1 MIKEFF
7 IYLLIFSFASCRV
20 LNKVETA
27 AVQSL
32 VKALDTSTV
41 LPGRFATEYYQIT
54 ISTKRAIFALEK
66 KSAQKIID
74 LDAMIAAQNQADSI
88 INGYNSGFS
97 ILKKYGDL
105 ILSLTDTSYLK
116 AFSKQKDA
124 FIPSF
129 DTLIVKYNS
138 TFSQNQIPLSLG
150 GIVTKMVSEIGTR
163 RINYLQRKYLKELVT
178 TYNPIISSICDEYK
192 IIDFYK
198 NSKGLNF
205 LNEDISDV
213 YKNILDF
220 SPEVDL
226 NDFDKMY
233 TIYDPIYLNWKNR
246 ATLLTQFNDQTL
258 QAMSKLK
265 RAHNQLSKE
274 LNKNIAINDFTKVS
288 KIFTAQITG

>member
-54 ISTKRAIFALEK
+54 ISTKRAICALEK

-74 LDAMIAAQNQADSI
+74 LDAIIAAQNQADSI

-138 TFSQNQIPLSLG
+138 TFSQNQIPLSSG
-150 GIVTKMVSEIGTR
+150 NTIV
-163 RINYLQRKYLKELVT
+163 
-178 TYNPIISSICDEYK
+178 
-192 IIDFYK
+192 
-198 NSKGLNF
+198 
-205 LNEDISDV
+205 
-213 YKNILDF
+213 KNIF
-220 SPEVDL
+220 
-226 NDFDKMY
+226 
-233 TIYDPIYLNWKNR
+233 
-246 ATLLTQFNDQTL
+246 
-258 QAMSKLK
+258 
-265 RAHNQLSKE
+265 
-274 LNKNIAINDFTKVS
+274 IADR
-288 KIFTAQITG
+288 